1 MKSQKTV
8 KISLLSISIILGVLS
23 YLLFFV
29 NILPMFFANMENI
42 EKNIL
47 AILIIIFAHYSL
59 LTIIFNVDQK
69 IERILLFVLYLVVL
83 IFGLLRPDQQ
93 NFGET
98 GSFAWNPLGFVADI
112 QNDNLSLIIMFI
124 NIAILIPMY
133 FLLSYATRLKSFLS
147 KLIVFELFIVAIELL
162 QAKLLLGIFDLSDLL
177 LYNIGFFL
185 GAIIAA
191 PFLLVLRKRKNKA
204 FQINKTELEDN
215 L

>member
-1 MKSQKTV
+1 
-8 KISLLSISIILGVLS
+8 
-23 YLLFFV
+23 
-29 NILPMFFANMENI
+29 MFFANMENI

-47 AILIIIFAHYSL
+47 AILIIIFAYYSL
-59 LTIIFNVDQK
+59 FTIIFNVDQK
-69 IERILLFVLYLVVL
+69 FEQILLLVLYIVVL

-112 QNDNLSLIIMFI
+112 QNDTLSLLIMFI

-133 FLLSYATRLKSFLS
+133 FLLSYATRLKSILS
-147 KLIVFELFIVAIELL
+147 KLIVFEIFIVAIELL
-162 QAKLLLGIFDLSDLL
+162 QAKLHLGIFDLSDLL
-177 LYNIGFFL
+177 LYNIGFFI

-191 PFLLVLRKRKNKA
+191 PFLIVLRKRKNKA
-204 FQINKTELEDN
+204 FQTIKSELEDN

>member
-1 MKSQKTV
+1 MKSPKKL
-8 KISLLSISIILGVLS
+8 KIILLSTSIILGVLS

-47 AILIIIFAHYSL
+47 AILIIIFAYYSL
-59 LTIIFNVDQK
+59 FTIIFNVDQK
-69 IERILLFVLYLVVL
+69 FEQILLLVLYIVVL

-112 QNDNLSLIIMFI
+112 QNDNLSLLIMFI

-133 FLLSYATRLKSFLS
+133 FLLSYATKLKSILS
-147 KLIVFELFIVAIELL
+147 KLIVFEIFIVAIELL
-162 QAKLLLGIFDLSDLL
+162 QAKLHLGIFDLSDLL
-177 LYNIGFFL
+177 LYNIGFFI

-191 PFLLVLRKRKNKA
+191 PFLIVLRKRKNKA
-204 FQINKTELEDN
+204 FQTIKSELEDN